1 MHCDGI
7 KNIKFE
13 NAHRAKQSVPVEEYK
28 KRLYKT
34 NT

>member
-1 MHCDGI
+1 MHRDRM
-7 KNIKFE
+7 KNIKFV
-13 NAHRAKQSVPVEEYK
+13 NAQWAKQSVPVEEYK